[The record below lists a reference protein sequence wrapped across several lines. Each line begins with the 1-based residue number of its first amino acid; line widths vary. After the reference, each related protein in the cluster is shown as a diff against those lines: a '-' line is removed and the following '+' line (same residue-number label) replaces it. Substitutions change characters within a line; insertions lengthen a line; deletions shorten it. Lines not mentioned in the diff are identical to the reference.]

1 MSYCIIQIIVLAV
14 VFSYIMKIFEKEQKG
29 AFYNR
34 DVLLKETKAKAAS
47 PVTFFIGK
55 LTS

>member
-29 AFYNR
+29 VLYNR
-34 DVLLKETKAKAAS
+34 EVLLKETKAKAAS

-55 LTS
+55 FTL